1 MAWTR
6 VIATEL
12 SRKYRNLDVFL
23 KVEFVSL
30 KCLIYFHISLER
42 WNSNSS

>member
-1 MAWTR
+1 MAWTK

-12 SRKYRNLDVFL
+12 SWKYRNLDIFL

-30 KCLIYFHISLER
+30 KCLMDFHISLER
-42 WNSNSS
+42 